1 MSRADSPLHGRMI
14 FNVGARRS
22 GTFWL
27 QRIVASH
34 PEVAAVPSETH
45 LFSDVIAPL
54 FVRFQHSELWSPTV
68 GEVYV
73 DRESILDA
81 SRDLCDVV
89 FAEFLEPGASRV
101 AERTPLHALHL
112 DLIAAIYPDARFV
125 HIIRDGR
132 DVARSIVSQGWGPE
146 TIEGAA
152 QEWRAAVVAARAASL
167 PPQTYREIRY
177 EDLLADPE
185 PAIRDIYGWLGLAA
199 EDRIVEEAV
208 DEANVGANLGAEP
221 SRIAT
226 AKWHDMYSPQELVAF
241 DRVAGDLLA
250 ELGYP
255 PSAPEGTAPARPG
268 SRRLAKVTAA
278 RLAGIRRRRTP
289 S

>member
-45 LFSDVIAPL
+45 LFSDGIAPL
-54 FVRFQHSELWSPTV
+54 FERFQHSERSSPTV
-68 GEVYV
+68 GKVYV

-112 DLIAAIYPDARFV
+112 DLIAAIYPDAHFV
-125 HIIRDGR
+125 HIVRDGR
-132 DVARSIVSQGWGPE
+132 DVARSIVAQPWGPK

-152 QEWRAAVVAARAASL
+152 QEWRTAVVAARGASL

-185 PAIRDIYGWLGLAA
+185 PVLRDVYGWLGLDA
-199 EDRIVEEAV
+199 EDRIVAAAVNEAT
-208 DEANVGANLGAEP
+208 VGANLGASP
-221 SRIAT
+221 SGIAVG
-226 AKWHDMYSPQELVAF
+226 KWRDVCSSRELSAF
-241 DRVAGDLLA
+241 DGVAGDLLA

-255 PSAPEGTAPARPG
+255 PSFPEGSTPARAG
-268 SRRLAKVTAA
+268 SK
-278 RLAGIRRRRTP
+278 
-289 S
+289 